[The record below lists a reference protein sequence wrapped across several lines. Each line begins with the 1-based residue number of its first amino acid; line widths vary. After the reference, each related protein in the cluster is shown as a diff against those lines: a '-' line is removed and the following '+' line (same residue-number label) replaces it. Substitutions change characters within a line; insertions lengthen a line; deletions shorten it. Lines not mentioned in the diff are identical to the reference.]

1 MGPPVTVRGRRGT
14 RASPTLVIPVPGGRG
29 RRGAVAIVV
38 VSAAAVGGAVEVPV
52 VPSLSRIPVSSPER
66 RGWGWRR
73 GRGFRVVGGGGG
85 RRVGVGVVFAISGS
99 VEGFNGHVHH
109 FGHR

>member
-1 MGPPVTVRGRRGT
+1 MGPPVTVRGRRGA

-38 VSAAAVGGAVEVPV
+38 VSAAAVGGAVEVP
-52 VPSLSRIPVSSPER
+52 SLSRIPVSSPER

-85 RRVGVGVVFAISGS
+85 RLVGVGVVFAISGS